1 MAEQP
6 RRAPSQRSDDP
17 VRCTQCGARDAIQ
30 IEMTLPDGTE
40 INFCS
45 CHRCENR
52 WWDKEGKPLAL
63 HAVLQMARKP
73 RT

>member
-1 MAEQP
+1 
-6 RRAPSQRSDDP
+6 
-17 VRCTQCGARDAIQ
+17 
-30 IEMTLPDGTE
+30 MTLPDGTE